1 MKMVIKQILNTNAVI
16 SNDENGQDVL
26 LLGSGLGFK
35 SRIGDAIDQER
46 VEKQFILKDKNHKSQ
61 FREILDTVPQEYIMV
76 AEDVI
81 DFAVQVFDMTLNE
94 TIHISLVDHI
104 YHAVENFQQGLVVPN
119 SILHDII
126 RFYPDEYKVGQKMLD
141 LIESRFGYRL
151 SNDEAGFVAMHFVT
165 ARHNQISGNAK
176 KMIVMVS
183 ELNDLIM
190 SELNFQVK
198 EDSLPYYRYM
208 THLKFFAQ
216 RVMKKYYYKE
226 HGGARMLEEL
236 LRNYPDEYR
245 CSQKVCQYIE
255 DKYHYKAGH
264 DELVYLA
271 VHLSQLKNS

>member
-35 SRIGDAIDQER
+35 SHIGDMIDQER
-46 VEKQFILKDKNHKSQ
+46 VEKQFILKDKDHKSQ
-61 FREILDTVPQEYIMV
+61 FREILETVPQEYIMV

-81 DFAVQVFDMTLNE
+81 DYAVHAHDMTLNE

-104 YHAVENFQQGLVVPN
+104 YHAVENFQQGIVVPN

-126 RFYPDEYKVGQKMLD
+126 RFYPDEYEVGQKMLD
-141 LIESRFGYRL
+141 LIEKKFGYRL

-165 ARHNQISGNAK
+165 ARHDQISGNAK

-190 SELNFQVK
+190 SELDFKVE

-216 RVMKKYYYKE
+216 RVMKKYHYKE
-226 HGGARMLEEL
+226 QGGVHMLEVL
-236 LRNYPDEYR
+236 LKNYPEEYR
-245 CSQKVCQYIE
+245 CSQKVCKYIE
-255 DKYHYKAGH
+255 DRYNYKAGH
-264 DELVYLA
+264 DELIYLA